1 MSALFASLWPLVFN
15 NLCQWSLLW
24 ESFLLETNEE
34 QRGIQFRVIILF
46 SIHIPPTCHCFHQ
59 DDFLKII
66 WALHVHCEKLENTEE
81 QKEKSYIKFYHAEV
95 SNLVYNKVL
104 IGVHSNFYEFFMGV
118 LSTVDLCLKVTN
130 TGIRREKLFL
140 RPSVAGW
147 EHGNT
152 TVSCAAKERWRRFT
166 LAILWDRLA
175 VCEDRRGFCQGCE
188 QLGSNRLRTDWRMT
202 SNSMGILWDDLL
214 LFFFK
219 KSLNSFNRL
228 ASLIIKEIL
237 IGTTLSSATTY

>member
-1 MSALFASLWPLVFN
+1 M
-15 NLCQWSLLW
+15 
-24 ESFLLETNEE
+24 
-34 QRGIQFRVIILF
+34 
-46 SIHIPPTCHCFHQ
+46 
-59 DDFLKII
+59 
-66 WALHVHCEKLENTEE
+66 
-81 QKEKSYIKFYHAEV
+81 KFYHAEV

-118 LSTVDLCLKVTN
+118 LSTVDLW
-130 TGIRREKLFL
+130 IRRDKLFL
-140 RPSVAGW
+140 RPSIAGW

-152 TVSCAAKERWRRFT
+152 TVSCAAKERWHRFT

-175 VCEDRRGFCQGCE
+175 VCEEDRRGFCQGCE

-202 SNSMGILWDDLL
+202 NNSMGILWDDLL

>member
-1 MSALFASLWPLVFN
+1 MSTPCSLW
-15 NLCQWSLLW
+15 
-24 ESFLLETNEE
+24 
-34 QRGIQFRVIILF
+34 
-46 SIHIPPTCHCFHQ
+46 
-59 DDFLKII
+59 
-66 WALHVHCEKLENTEE
+66 KLENTKE